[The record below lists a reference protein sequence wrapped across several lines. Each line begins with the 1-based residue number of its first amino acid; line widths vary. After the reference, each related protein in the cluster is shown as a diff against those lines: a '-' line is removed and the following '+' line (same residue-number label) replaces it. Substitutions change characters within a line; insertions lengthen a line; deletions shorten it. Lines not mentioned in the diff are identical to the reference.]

1 MSNIIKQ
8 VFFLFHVSWIIL
20 GELLL
25 YLVVQNYSS
34 FIDRI
39 TSRLAAINILY
50 VKLFQSVALNQNLID
65 DEMNNKL
72 LRFTDNAPWNADDVD
87 IVSLINL
94 RNEYNLE
101 EFTQPINTGMI
112 SLVYKTY
119 IKETIE
125 PIIIK
130 IKRVNIE
137 KKIDDA
143 VENLMFFM
151 NIISFIP
158 LVNKYNLYELVQKN
172 ICIIRNQT
180 DFSKEVTNMTTI
192 KYNCRNLKY
201 VKIPVVYPSVT
212 EKYTNIIMMEY
223 IDGVPIDKVKNDN
236 YATFAKQV
244 MKFFIV
250 TTLMHGITHGDLHGG
265 NIIFI
270 EDGDKCQIGVI
281 DFGNIYEIDKSY
293 LTACLEIMT
302 DLFIL
307 PVNVIAEKVLLTGI
321 IEPLDV
327 LKSLPK
333 EHYNNIVKFG
343 SEILE
348 NVIHSS
354 KQMNQMQIYKCLYA
368 FSSYLNKNKLVGL
381 RISDNFV
388 NSQLALAMA
397 HGVALTL
404 CKDDCVS
411 ILDVVINE
419 LFHIKTFTD

>member
-143 VENLMFFM
+143 V
-151 NIISFIP
+151 
-158 LVNKYNLYELVQKN
+158 
-172 ICIIRNQT
+172 
-180 DFSKEVTNMTTI
+180 
-192 KYNCRNLKY
+192 
-201 VKIPVVYPSVT
+201 
-212 EKYTNIIMMEY
+212 
-223 IDGVPIDKVKNDN
+223 
-236 YATFAKQV
+236 
-244 MKFFIV
+244 
-250 TTLMHGITHGDLHGG
+250 
-265 NIIFI
+265 
-270 EDGDKCQIGVI
+270 
-281 DFGNIYEIDKSY
+281 
-293 LTACLEIMT
+293 
-302 DLFIL
+302 
-307 PVNVIAEKVLLTGI
+307 
-321 IEPLDV
+321 
-327 LKSLPK
+327 
-333 EHYNNIVKFG
+333 
-343 SEILE
+343 
-348 NVIHSS
+348 
-354 KQMNQMQIYKCLYA
+354 
-368 FSSYLNKNKLVGL
+368 
-381 RISDNFV
+381 
-388 NSQLALAMA
+388 
-397 HGVALTL
+397 
-404 CKDDCVS
+404 
-411 ILDVVINE
+411 
-419 LFHIKTFTD
+419 